1 MASLRSQETI
11 QKEYD
16 LQAKLTTQINVTL
29 VDAHPDYRKRLEDH
43 AIFANEVRKVAP
55 EKTMVLLH
63 HRPEVILTAESED
76 YTVSLVVRDN
86 MWRFYVNEST
96 HYELPAEMTVGAGLL
111 LRKMWNAVIPC
122 LPEGFIIRGKV
133 NPRDP
138 ESETVAR
145 TKIQQALGFSLPQA
159 DDSVFAIKRDGKMVP
174 LGLDEFV
181 TLTGVAPD
189 NLQQKFNVRKID
201 WQGA

>member
-63 HRPEVILTAESED
+63 HRPEVVLTAESED
-76 YTVSLVVRDN
+76 YTVSLVARDN

-96 HYELPAEMTVGAGLL
+96 RYELPAEMTVGAGLL